1 MTPNQH
7 AWLAA
12 LTGCAL
18 LLFGGGVMSAEPADS
33 GQFGDYQLKG
43 FRSDYSHLAP
53 DSLTHEQVGAVI
65 ETRIG

>member
-1 MTPNQH
+1 
-7 AWLAA
+7 
-12 LTGCAL
+12 
-18 LLFGGGVMSAEPADS
+18 MSAEPADS